1 MADRGLDRY
10 LVKSLLHAATILQ
23 AFQSPGEL
31 LRLRDVVERTG
42 FGKVMCFRLLHTL
55 HHCGL
60 VEKIDERHYR
70 LMAVIRPRRR
80 FRIGYA
86 SQGQDSS
93 FPREVHA
100 SLVRA
105 AERERLELIV
115 VDNRY
120 LPKVALRNA
129 QHLIKEN
136 VDLVIEFQTDEAV
149 APAIASKYLE
159 AGIPLIAIDIPHPGA
174 TYFGANNYQAG
185 LLGGRYL
192 GQYAHA
198 CWNGQV
204 DEVLILELARAG
216 ALVGARS
223 KGIVAGLK
231 ETLHLGDA
239 VRVIS
244 LDGDGQFKASF
255 EKVRRYIRM
264 SKARHVLVGAANDP
278 SALGAVRAFQET
290 GRDATCAVVGQNA
303 EPDARKELRSG
314 ADAARRVG
322 RVFSR
327 ALRVGSGPARA
338 RHSFEKGRAPGRL
351 HTPSDH
357 HCRERRPLLS
367 ERFAGRHG
375 ERSRGGDWQVVSR
388 GETTSRALMS
398 LPLGIFHNAP
408 LSL

>member
-1 MADRGLDRY
+1 MPETGRDRY
-10 LVKSLLHAATILQ
+10 LVKSLVHAASILQ
-23 AFQSPGEL
+23 AFQSPGEV

-42 FGKVMCFRLLHTL
+42 FGKGMCFRLLHTL
-55 HHCGL
+55 HHCGF

-70 LMAVIRPRRR
+70 LMAVIRPRKR

-93 FPREVHA
+93 FPREVHTG
-100 SLVRA
+100 LLRA

-120 LPKVALRNA
+120 QPKVALRNA
-129 QHLIKEN
+129 QHLIKEK
-136 VDLVIEFQTDEAV
+136 VDLVIEFQTDEAI
-149 APAIASKYLE
+149 APAIASKYFE

-192 GQYAHA
+192 GKYAHT

-231 ETLHLGDA
+231 ETLRLGDS

-244 LDGDGQFKASF
+244 LDGDGQFKASL

-264 SKARHVLVGAANDP
+264 SQARHVLVGAANDP
-278 SALGAVRAFQET
+278 SALGAVRAFQEN
-290 GRDATCAVVGQNA
+290 GREATCAVVGQNA
-303 EPDARKELRSG
+303 EPDARQELRSG
-314 ADAARRVG
+314 RTPLVASVAYFPERY
-322 RVFSR
+322 
-327 ALRVGSGPARA
+327 GSGLVRLALDILSRKPVPPAIFTRHQIITAENVDHFYPNDSLVGAASVPAIATERA
-338 RHSFEKGRAPGRL
+338 AFRDAKQGRA
-351 HTPSDH
+351 
-357 HCRERRPLLS
+357 
-367 ERFAGRHG
+367 
-375 ERSRGGDWQVVSR
+375 GGANS
-388 GETTSRALMS
+388 
-398 LPLGIFHNAP
+398 
-408 LSL
+408 

>member
-1 MADRGLDRY
+1 MPDRGHDRY
-10 LVKSLLHAATILQ
+10 LVKSLVHAAAILQ
-23 AFQSPGEL
+23 VFQSPGEV

-42 FGKVMCFRLLHTL
+42 FGKGMCFRLLHTL
-55 HHCGL
+55 HHCGF
-60 VEKIDERHYR
+60 VEKIDERNYR
-70 LMAVIRPRRR
+70 LMAVIRPRKR

-93 FPREVHA
+93 FPREVHTG
-100 SLVRA
+100 LLRA

-120 LPKVALRNA
+120 QPKVALRNA
-129 QHLIKEN
+129 QHLIKEK
-136 VDLVIEFQTDEAV
+136 VDLVIEFQTDEAI

-192 GQYAHA
+192 GKYAHA
-198 CWNGQV
+198 CWDGQV

-231 ETLHLGDA
+231 EMLRIGDS

-244 LDGDGQFKASF
+244 LDGDGQFKASL

-290 GRDATCAVVGQNA
+290 GREATCAVVGQNA
-303 EPDARKELRSG
+303 EPDARQELRSTRTPLVASVAYFPERYG
-314 ADAARRVG
+314 AGLVRLALDILSRKAVPPAIFTRHQIITAENVDHYYPNDSLVGVSSAPVLGVDRVAF
-322 RVFSR
+322 RQAKQR
-327 ALRVGSGPARA
+327 RA
-338 RHSFEKGRAPGRL
+338 RGVDS
-351 HTPSDH
+351 
-357 HCRERRPLLS
+357 
-367 ERFAGRHG
+367 
-375 ERSRGGDWQVVSR
+375 
-388 GETTSRALMS
+388 
-398 LPLGIFHNAP
+398 
-408 LSL
+408 

>member
-1 MADRGLDRY
+1 MPERGLDRY
-10 LVKSLLHAATILQ
+10 LVKSLVHAASILQ
-23 AFQSPGEL
+23 AFQSPGEV

-55 HHCGL
+55 HHCGF

-70 LMAVIRPRRR
+70 LMAVIRPRKR

-100 SLVRA
+100 GLLRA

-120 LPKVALRNA
+120 QPKVALRNA
-129 QHLIKEN
+129 QHLIKEK

-192 GQYAHA
+192 GKYAQT

-244 LDGDGQFKASF
+244 LDGDGQFKASL

-278 SALGAVRAFQET
+278 SALGRGARVPGNRTRGDVRGRRPERRARRQAGTAV
-290 GRDATCAVVGQNA
+290 
-303 EPDARKELRSG
+303 G
-314 ADAARRVG
+314 ADAARRIG
-322 RVFSR
+322 RVFSG
-327 ALRVGSGPARA
+327 ALRRRVLSASR
-338 RHSFEKGRAPGRL
+338 S
-351 HTPSDH
+351 TS
-357 HCRERRPLLS
+357 CRERPCRRPSSRGIRSSPPRTSTTSIRTTRWSASPAAPRLARTAL
-367 ERFAGRHG
+367 RFAKRNNAA
-375 ERSRGGDWQVVSR
+375 
-388 GETTSRALMS
+388 RAARFII
-398 LPLGIFHNAP
+398 P
-408 LSL
+408 

>member
-1 MADRGLDRY
+1 MPDRGHDRY
-10 LVKSLLHAATILQ
+10 LVKSLVHAATILQ
-23 AFQSPGEL
+23 AFQTPGED

-42 FGKVMCFRLLHTL
+42 LGKGTCFRLLHTL
-55 HHCGL
+55 HHCGF
-60 VEKIDERHYR
+60 VEKIDEKHFR
-70 LMAVIRPRRR
+70 LMAVIRPRKR

-100 SLVRA
+100 SLLRA

-120 LPKVALRNA
+120 QPKVALRNA
-129 QHLIKEN
+129 QHLIKEK

-149 APAIASKYLE
+149 APAIATKYLE

-185 LLGGRYL
+185 LLAGRYL
-192 GQYAHA
+192 GTYAHT

-231 ETLHLGDA
+231 ETIRLGDS
-239 VRVIS
+239 VRIIS
-244 LDGDGQFKASF
+244 LDGDGQFKASL

-290 GRDATCAVVGQNA
+290 GREATCAIVGQNA
-303 EPDARKELRSG
+303 EPDARKELRS
-314 ADAARRVG
+314 ARTPLVASVAYFPERY
-322 RVFSR
+322 
-327 ALRVGSGPARA
+327 GSGLVRLALDILSKKAVPPAVFT
-338 RHSFEKGRAPGRL
+338 RHQIITAE
-351 HTPSDH
+351 TVDH
-357 HCRERRPLLS
+357 FYPNDSLVGAAFRSVKQRRP
-367 ERFAGRHG
+367 
-375 ERSRGGDWQVVSR
+375 RSG
-388 GETTSRALMS
+388 TSQ
-398 LPLGIFHNAP
+398 
-408 LSL
+408 

>member
-1 MADRGLDRY
+1 MPERALNRY
-10 LVKSLLHAATILQ
+10 LVKSLVHAATILQ
-23 AFQSPGEL
+23 AFQSPGEV

-42 FGKVMCFRLLHTL
+42 FGKGMCFRLLHTL
-55 HHCGL
+55 HHCGF
-60 VEKIDERHYR
+60 VEKIDERNYR
-70 LMAVIRPRRR
+70 LMAVIRPRKR

-100 SLVRA
+100 GLLRA

-120 LPKVALRNA
+120 QPKVALRNA
-129 QHLIKEN
+129 QHLIKER

-192 GQYAHA
+192 GKYAHT
-198 CWNGQV
+198 CWNGEV

-223 KGIVAGLK
+223 KGIVAGLR
-231 ETLHLGDA
+231 ETLHLGDS

-244 LDGDGQFKASF
+244 LDGDGQFKASL

-290 GRDATCAVVGQNA
+290 GREATCAVVGQNA
-303 EPDARKELRSG
+303 EPDARQELRSARTPLVASVAYFPERYGSGLVRLALDILSRKPVPPAVFTRHQIITAENVDHFYPNDSLVGVASGTAMG
-314 ADAARRVG
+314 ADRVSF
-322 RVFSR
+322 REAKQR
-327 ALRVGSGPARA
+327 RA
-338 RHSFEKGRAPGRL
+338 R
-351 HTPSDH
+351 
-357 HCRERRPLLS
+357 
-367 ERFAGRHG
+367 
-375 ERSRGGDWQVVSR
+375 
-388 GETTSRALMS
+388 
-398 LPLGIFHNAP
+398 
-408 LSL
+408 

>member
-1 MADRGLDRY
+1 MPDRSDRY
-10 LVKSLLHAATILQ
+10 LVKSLVHAASILQ
-23 AFQSPGEL
+23 AFQSPGED

-42 FGKVMCFRLLHTL
+42 FGKGMCFRLLHTL
-55 HHCGL
+55 HHCGF
-60 VEKIDERHYR
+60 VEKIDDKHYR

-100 SLVRA
+100 SLLRA

-120 LPKVALRNA
+120 QPKVALRNA
-129 QHLIKEN
+129 QHLIKEK
-136 VDLVIEFQTDEAV
+136 VDLVIEFQTDEAI

-192 GQYAHA
+192 GKYAHT

-231 ETLHLGDA
+231 ETIRLGDS

-244 LDGDGQFKASF
+244 LDGDGQFKASL
-255 EKVRRYIRM
+255 EKVRRYIRL

-290 GRDATCAVVGQNA
+290 GREGTCAVVGQNA
-303 EPDARKELRSG
+303 EPDARLELRSARTPLVASVAYFPERYG
-314 ADAARRVG
+314 SGLVRLALDILSRKAVPPAVFTRHQIITAENVDHFYPNDSLVGVTSGSFDAAQG
-322 RVFSR
+322 RPV
-327 ALRVGSGPARA
+327 
-338 RHSFEKGRAPGRL
+338 KG
-351 HTPSDH
+351 
-357 HCRERRPLLS
+357 S
-367 ERFAGRHG
+367 ERVAFRQAKQRRAHAGD
-375 ERSRGGDWQVVSR
+375 S
-388 GETTSRALMS
+388 
-398 LPLGIFHNAP
+398 
-408 LSL
+408 

>member
-1 MADRGLDRY
+1 MLPSDRY
-10 LVKSLLHAATILQ
+10 LVKSLVHAAAILQ
-23 AFQSPGEL
+23 AFQSPGEV

-42 FGKVMCFRLLHTL
+42 FGKGMCFRLLHTL
-55 HHCGL
+55 HHCGF
-60 VEKIDERHYR
+60 VEKIDERNYR
-70 LMAVIRPRRR
+70 LMAVIRPRKR

-93 FPREVHA
+93 FPREVHTG
-100 SLVRA
+100 LLRA

-120 LPKVALRNA
+120 QPKVALRNA
-129 QHLIKEN
+129 QHLIKER

-192 GQYAHA
+192 GKYAYT

-231 ETLHLGDA
+231 ETLRIGDS

-244 LDGDGQFKASF
+244 LDGDGQFKASL

-290 GRDATCAVVGQNA
+290 GREATCAVVGQNA
-303 EPDARKELRSG
+303 EPDARQELRSARTPLVASVAYFPERYGPGLVRLALDILSRKAVPPAIFTRHQIITAENVDHVYPNDSLVGMASPPVLG
-314 ADAARRVG
+314 ADRVAFRQAKQRR
-322 RVFSR
+322 
-327 ALRVGSGPARA
+327 A
-338 RHSFEKGRAPGRL
+338 
-351 HTPSDH
+351 
-357 HCRERRPLLS
+357 
-367 ERFAGRHG
+367 
-375 ERSRGGDWQVVSR
+375 RGGDS
-388 GETTSRALMS
+388 
-398 LPLGIFHNAP
+398 
-408 LSL
+408 

>member
-1 MADRGLDRY
+1 MPDRAHDRY
-10 LVKSLLHAATILQ
+10 LVKSLVHAASILQ
-23 AFQSPGEL
+23 AFQTPGED
-31 LRLRDVVERTG
+31 LRLRDIVERTG
-42 FGKVMCFRLLHTL
+42 FGKGMCFRLLHTL
-55 HHCGL
+55 HHCGF
-60 VEKIDERHYR
+60 VEKIDEKHYR
-70 LMAVIRPRRR
+70 LMAVIRPRQR

-100 SLVRA
+100 SLLRA
-105 AERERLELIV
+105 ADRERLELIV

-120 LPKVALRNA
+120 QPKVALRNA
-129 QHLIKEN
+129 QHLIKEK
-136 VDLVIEFQTDEAV
+136 VDLVIEFQTDEAI
-149 APAIASKYLE
+149 APAIATKYLE

-192 GQYAHA
+192 GQYAQT

-231 ETLHLGDA
+231 ETIRLGDA

-244 LDGDGQFKASF
+244 LDGDGQFKASL
-255 EKVRRYIRM
+255 EKVRRYVRM

-290 GRDATCAVVGQNA
+290 ERDVTCAIVGQNA
-303 EPDARKELRSG
+303 EPDARQELRSTRTPLVASVAYFPERYGLGLVRLALDILSKKAVPPAIFTRHQIITAENVDHFYPNDSLG
-314 ADAARRVG
+314 AERVA
-322 RVFSR
+322 FR
-327 ALRVGSGPARA
+327 ASKQQRA
-338 RHSFEKGRAPGRL
+338 R
-351 HTPSDH
+351 
-357 HCRERRPLLS
+357 
-367 ERFAGRHG
+367 
-375 ERSRGGDWQVVSR
+375 
-388 GETTSRALMS
+388 
-398 LPLGIFHNAP
+398 
-408 LSL
+408 

>member
-1 MADRGLDRY
+1 MPERALERY
-10 LVKSLLHAATILQ
+10 VVKSLVHAASILQ
-23 AFQSPGEL
+23 AFQSPGEV

-42 FGKVMCFRLLHTL
+42 LGKGMCFRLLHTL
-55 HHCGL
+55 HHCGF

-70 LMAVIRPRRR
+70 LMAVIRPRKR

-100 SLVRA
+100 GLLRA

-120 LPKVALRNA
+120 QPKVALRNA
-129 QHLIKEN
+129 QHLIKEK

-192 GQYAHA
+192 GKYAHT
-198 CWNGQV
+198 CWNGDV

-231 ETLHLGDA
+231 ETLLLGDA

-244 LDGDGQFKASF
+244 LDGDGQFKASL

-290 GRDATCAVVGQNA
+290 GREATCAIVGQNA
-303 EPDARKELRSG
+303 EPDARQELRSARTPLVASVAYFPERYG
-314 ADAARRVG
+314 AGLVRLALDILSRKAVPPAVFTRHQIITAENVDHFYPNDSLVG
-322 RVFSR
+322 
-327 ALRVGSGPARA
+327 VGSGAAIGADRPAFREAKQRRA
-338 RHSFEKGRAPGRL
+338 R
-351 HTPSDH
+351 
-357 HCRERRPLLS
+357 
-367 ERFAGRHG
+367 
-375 ERSRGGDWQVVSR
+375 
-388 GETTSRALMS
+388 
-398 LPLGIFHNAP
+398 
-408 LSL
+408 